1 MLPSLGI
8 PYRHCPF
15 WVFILPIGFLLKLL
29 FWLWLFF
36 STFKWWSVPRHSGCF
51 SWSMS
56 LFSETTLSSMAE
68 KHHPYSYDISVSIFK
83 LNLPL
88 SHKLIQP
95 TANSRPLW
103 CPMHL
108 KLVKNRIFTFFFS
121 PATVDNSILKHAKH
135 ICSSGAIVF
144 VAPSAWNFLLPYFHL
159 LASFLLFKS
168 YFTSLFLR
176 GLLSHSLKSLLD
188 SLYHLPC
195 FNSL

>member
-8 PYRHCPF
+8 PYRHRPF

-88 SHKLIQP
+88 SYKLIQP

-108 KLVKNRIFTFFFS
+108 KLVKNRIFTFFSLRPLWIILYSNMPNTFAVLGPLYLWLPLPGIFFS
-121 PATVDNSILKHAKH
+121 LIFTYWPPSYCSNLISHHSFWEDFCH
-135 ICSSGAIVF
+135 IA
-144 VAPSAWNFLLPYFHL
+144 
-159 LASFLLFKS
+159 
-168 YFTSLFLR
+168 
-176 GLLSHSLKSLLD
+176 
-188 SLYHLPC
+188 
-195 FNSL
+195 